1 MQKKLYSSTLLFLI
15 CFAFSAC
22 SSVYYSA
29 ELDPQANF
37 NMQEPLTIFYK
48 QDLNIAEKKSILL
61 LGQIMVEE
69 GYFITGFNIER
80 VDTRCFITF
89 VPHTYLQKHTRSH
102 TTFNTTSNST
112 YIPGVYNGNGYNPG
126 HIVTTTKT
134 TPHTHY
140 YTEDVL
146 YQQIGMSL
154 SCLENN
160 KKNRIWFGF
169 VSVEYN
175 IYKKHQDDILR
186 HLVSLIFKEFEG
198 DVYLF
203 NLRKKTQQP
212 QQNFKDIF

>member
-1 MQKKLYSSTLLFLI
+1 MWKKLYFALLFLVY
-15 CFAFSAC
+15 FVFSAC

-29 ELDPQANF
+29 EFDPQATF
-37 NMQEPLTIFYK
+37 DIQEPITIFHK
-48 QDLNIAEKKSILL
+48 QDLNIGEKKSILL
-61 LGQIMVEE
+61 LGQIMAEE
-69 GYFITGFNIER
+69 GYLVAGFNAEQ

-89 VPHTYLQKHTRSH
+89 VPHTYSQKYRRSH

-112 YIPGVYNGNGYNPG
+112 YIPGVYNGNGYSPG

-140 YTEDVL
+140 YTEDIL

-154 SCLENN
+154 TCIENN
-160 KKNRIWFGF
+160 KKDRIWFGY

-175 IYKKHQDDILR
+175 IYKKHQNDILR
-186 HLVSLIFKEFEG
+186 HLVGLIAKEFEG

-212 QQNFKDIF
+212 QRDFKDIF